1 MNAMTSIKEKLKNT
15 SVFNVVLFVLLVVF
29 SLSLVLPFLYALLT
43 SFKTVNDYRINAFG
57 FPNPFTFENYI
68 ISYSYFYVQIA
79 TATRI
84 YNVYFPQ
91 LVLNTVIYSVGCA
104 LMATITPCVMAYLV
118 ARFKCK
124 FSSVIYG
131 TVLVCMVIPV
141 VGSLPSEI
149 AMARMLHLYDTFIGI
164 IIMRTNFLGM
174 YFLVMHASVKSLP
187 AAFAESAKID
197 GAGNLSIFIR
207 IYIPLLKNVLLTVFL
222 IKFIEFWNEYQ
233 TPLLY
238 MPSHPTLA
246 YGLNQLVVDNRE
258 TQMSWDV
265 RKLAACMI
273 VFVPV
278 FALFIGFHKKIMGN
292 VTLGGVKG

>member
-1 MNAMTSIKEKLKNT
+1 MKALNFIKEKLKNA
-15 SVFNVVLFVLLVVF
+15 SAFSIILFVLLGLF
-29 SLSLVLPFLYALLT
+29 SLSLIVPFLYSLMT
-43 SFKTVNDYRINAFG
+43 SLKTVNDYRMNIFG
-57 FPNPFTFENYI
+57 FHKPPTFENYI
-68 ISYSYFYVQIA
+68 ISYSYFYVQVS

-91 LVLNTVIYSVGCA
+91 LSLNTIIYSFGCA
-104 LMATITPCVMAYLV
+104 VMATITPCVMAYLV
-118 ARFKCK
+118 ARFRCR
-124 FSSVIYG
+124 FSSLVYG
-131 TVLVCMVIPV
+131 TVLVCMVIPI

-149 AMARMLHLYDTFIGI
+149 AMARMLHLYDSFIGI
-164 IIMRTNFLGM
+164 MIMRTNFLGM
-174 YFLVMHASVKSLP
+174 YFLVMHASVKGLSSS
-187 AAFAESAKID
+187 FAESAKMD
-197 GAGNLSIFIR
+197 GADNMAIFFR

-233 TPLLY
+233 TPLVY

-278 FALFIGFHKKIMGN
+278 FVLFVCFHKKIMGN